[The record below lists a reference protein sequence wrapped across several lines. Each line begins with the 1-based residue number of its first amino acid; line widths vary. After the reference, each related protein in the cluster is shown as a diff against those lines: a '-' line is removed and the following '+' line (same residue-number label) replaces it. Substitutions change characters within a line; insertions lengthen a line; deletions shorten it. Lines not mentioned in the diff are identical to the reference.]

1 MNAVKSLVLAL
12 ALVPVLALAAP
23 KNVIV
28 MVPDGTGVATL
39 TVARQVKGAPLA
51 LDKAI
56 YGAVQTRSAS
66 SSITDSAA
74 AATAMS
80 CGERTYNGAVAVD
93 TQKRPLKTFGEWAK
107 ENGKA
112 VGIVTTDTIVGATPS
127 GFSVHA
133 TQRKDADTL
142 IESQIGSGFEVF
154 LGGGRKHLTPERT
167 AWLKERGYALPKTA
181 AELRDAKGKIFGL
194 FANDTMTAMVE
205 RRSGKPCDEPTLPEM
220 AGKALEILSQDPDG
234 FFLLIEGAQVD
245 HGAHVHDLPWSVY
258 ELLTFDETVAQVL
271 AFAEKNPDT
280 VVLIAPDHET
290 GGLTLCTTEPK
301 EGARAE
307 VIRATTSKRGKGV
320 SSKDWFVKY
329 TTGGHTGVDVFLAG
343 NNRDVRPYLNCEFPK
358 AIAGRDAERLPEL
371 QGKTVEADGA
381 TWLETADGKRL
392 RANLDAIYVK
402 DTGKWYARP

>member
-1 MNAVKSLVLAL
+1 MAKIKFADEIENITTRKEFPLSKAQDVLKDEVVAVLGYGVQGPAQSLNMRDNGV
-12 ALVPVLALAAP
+12 
-23 KNVIV
+23 NVIV
-28 MVPDGTGVATL
+28 GQRKSDKPNSSWQRAINDGWVPGKTL
-39 TVARQVKGAPLA
+39 FDIETAAEKG
-51 LDKAI
+51 
-56 YGAVQTRSAS
+56 
-66 SSITDSAA
+66 
-74 AATAMS
+74 
-80 CGERTYNGAVAVD
+80 
-93 TQKRPLKTFGEWAK
+93 
-107 ENGKA
+107 
-112 VGIVTTDTIVGATPS
+112 TIVMMLTS
-127 GFSVHA
+127 
-133 TQRKDADTL
+133 DAS
-142 IESQIGSGFEVF
+142 IKPVFKQI
-154 LGGGRKHLTPERT
+154 RKHLTPERT